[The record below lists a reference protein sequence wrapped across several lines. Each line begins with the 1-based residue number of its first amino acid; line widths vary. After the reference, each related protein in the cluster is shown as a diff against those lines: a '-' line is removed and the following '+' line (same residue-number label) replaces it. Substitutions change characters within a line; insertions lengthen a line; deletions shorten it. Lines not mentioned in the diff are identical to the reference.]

1 MTETDT
7 APMERLE
14 KCPTGIT
21 GFDEI
26 TFGGLPKGRPTL
38 IAGGAGS
45 GKTMFGMEF
54 IVNGVTR
61 YDEPGIY
68 VTFEERKRDLAK
80 NFASVGFDL
89 NGLVADGKLVI
100 DHIPLSHTDYQETGD
115 FDLEG
120 LFIRLNTHVKKIG
133 AKRIVLDTIEVLFST
148 FKDHATIR
156 AELQRLFGWFKD
168 NGLTAVIT
176 GEAGTAT
183 LTRYG
188 LEEYVADC
196 VIYLDNRVEDQMSTR
211 RLRIIKYRG
220 STHGLDEYPYLIDT
234 DGVNV
239 LPISSLGL
247 TATAPIS
254 RVSTGI
260 PRLDTMLSA
269 GGYYRGS
276 SILVSGEPGTGKT
289 SVAAAFAAAAVAR
302 GEKCVYFAFE
312 ESEAQIIRNMK
323 SIGIDLTPGVESGLL
338 KFVCARPTQYG
349 LEIHLA
355 TMHKTI
361 QDLKPDVIA
370 VDPIS
375 NLIAVG
381 TDRQVKA
388 MLTRLIDFLKM
399 KEITSLYTDLTD
411 ANRVSES
418 TRIGVSSLMDSWLL
432 VGYVE
437 GNGERNRILNIL
449 KSRGMS
455 HSNQVREFV
464 LSDNGIDL
472 IDVYTSGEKVLTGA
486 ARLAQASREVGEA
499 AQRRNERELTR
510 QIYETKK
517 KSIEAEIARL
527 QADLLLADTRYG
539 SETDENAANDARFA
553 RAETAMKQH
562 RGGDTD

>member
-1 MTETDT
+1 MQH
-7 APMERLE
+7 LE
-14 KCPTGIT
+14 KCATGIS

-38 IAGGAGS
+38 IAGSAGS

-68 VTFEERKRDLAK
+68 VTFEERKCDLAQ

-100 DHIPLSHTDYQETGD
+100 DHIPLSETDYQETGD

-120 LFIRLNTHVKKIG
+120 LFIRLNTHVKKTG
-133 AKRIVLDTIEVLFST
+133 AKRIVLDTIEVLFAT
-148 FKDHATIR
+148 FKDHAVIR
-156 AELQRLFGWFKD
+156 TELQRLFGWFKD
-168 NGLTAVIT
+168 NDLTAVIT
-176 GEAGTAT
+176 GEAGSGT

-196 VIYLDNRVEDQMSTR
+196 VIYLDNRVDDQIATR

-220 STHGLDEYPYLIDT
+220 STHGLDEYPYLIDS

-247 TATAPIS
+247 AATAPTRRI
-254 RVSTGI
+254 STGI
-260 PRLDTMLSA
+260 PRLDTMFSA
-269 GGYYRGS
+269 GGYYCGS
-276 SILVSGEPGTGKT
+276 SVLISGEAGTGKT
-289 SVAAAFAAAAVAR
+289 SMAATFAAAAVAR
-302 GEKCVYFAFE
+302 EEKCLYFAFE

-323 SIGIDLTPGVESGLL
+323 SIGVDLTPGVKSGLL
-338 KFVCARPTQYG
+338 KFVCGRPTQYG
-349 LEIHLA
+349 LEMHLA

-361 QDLKPDVIA
+361 RDFEPDVIV

-388 MLTRLIDFLKM
+388 MLTRLIDYLKM
-399 KEITSLYTDLTD
+399 NEITSLYTDLTD
-411 ANRVSES
+411 GNRVSES
-418 TRIGVSSLMDSWLL
+418 TRIGISSLMDSWLL
-432 VGYVE
+432 VGYIE
-437 GNGERNRILNIL
+437 GNGERNRTLNIL

-464 LSDNGIDL
+464 LSDDGIDL

-486 ARLAQASREVGEA
+486 ARLSQVSKEEGEA
-499 AQRRNERELTR
+499 LRRRNEREMNR

-517 KSIEAEIARL
+517 KSVEAEIARL
-527 QADLLLADTRYG
+527 QADLLLANSRYA
-539 SETDENAANDARFA
+539 SEMDEIAANSERIADA
-553 RAETAMKQH
+553 ESAMRQH
-562 RGGDTD
+562 RGADSD

>member
-1 MTETDT
+1 MTETQS
-7 APMERLE
+7 AYLKHLE
-14 KCPTGIT
+14 KSATGIS

-38 IAGGAGS
+38 IAGSAGS

-68 VTFEERKRDLAK
+68 VTFEERKRDLEQ

-89 NGLVADGKLVI
+89 NSLVADGNLII
-100 DHIPLSHTDYQETGD
+100 DHIPLNQTDYQETGA

-120 LFIRLNTHVKKIG
+120 LFIRLNAHVKKIG
-133 AKRIVLDTIEVLFST
+133 AKRIVLDTVEVLFAT

-156 AELQRLFGWFKD
+156 SELQRLFGWFKD
-168 NGLTAVIT
+168 NDLTAVIT
-176 GEAGTAT
+176 GEAGSGT

-196 VIYLDNRVEDQMSTR
+196 VIYLDNRVDDQIATR

-220 STHGLDEYPYLIDT
+220 STHGLDEYPYLIDS

-247 TATAPIS
+247 ASTAPTRRI
-254 RVSTGI
+254 STGI
-260 PRLDTMLSA
+260 PRLDTMFSA

-276 SILVSGEPGTGKT
+276 SVLVSGEAGTGK
-289 SVAAAFAAAAVAR
+289 SSMAATFAAAAVAR

-312 ESEAQIIRNMK
+312 ESEAQIIRNMA
-323 SIGIDLTPGVESGLL
+323 SIGIDLKTGVESGLL
-338 KFVCARPTQYG
+338 QFFCTRPTQYG

-355 TMHKTI
+355 TMHKII
-361 QDLKPDVIA
+361 QDIRPDVIV

-381 TDRQVKA
+381 SDRQVKA
-388 MLTRLIDFLKM
+388 MLTRLIDYLKM
-399 KEITSLYTDLTD
+399 KEITSFYTDLT
-411 ANRVSES
+411 NGNMVSES
-418 TRIGVSSLMDSWLL
+418 TRVGISSLMDSWLL
-432 VGYVE
+432 VGYIE
-437 GNGERNRILNIL
+437 GNGERNRTLNIL

-464 LSDNGIDL
+464 LSDAGIDL
-472 IDVYTSGEKVLTGA
+472 IDVYISGEKVLTGA
-486 ARLAQASREVGEA
+486 ARLAQTAKEEGEA
-499 AQRRNERELTR
+499 LQRHNERELNR
-510 QIYETKK
+510 RIFETKK

-527 QADLLLADTRYG
+527 QADLLLADTRYS
-539 SETDENAANDARFA
+539 SEMDVNAANDERIADVA
-553 RAETAMKQH
+553 NAMRQH
-562 RGGDTD
+562 RGADPD